1 MKIEYPTNEQIEKS
15 VGIICRE
22 GIEKRDTI
30 FSFLKNMTFK
40 LRIKNIF
47 YGVYDVMLISLIVT
61 GAVYTLFFFSINNL
75 PNAEEKI
82 YLFSFTFAP
91 FMFALLFFLNFAKER
106 TSDTFI
112 IKMTCKYSFLHLLA
126 YRMFVFSLL
135 SVVVNSLYILVLFSD
150 FKISFVTV
158 ISLSLSA
165 LFVYSLLLIA
175 MLLKF
180 STLKP
185 VIAFSVL
192 WIAAD
197 ILLYVYSRDFLMG
210 LLKSVPLF
218 VWMIIVAGAAI
229 LYFTSLPK
237 LISKRR
243 NEYAYS

>member
-30 FSFLKNMTFK
+30 FSFLKNMTFN
-40 LRIKNIF
+40 LGIKNIF

-61 GAVYTLFFFSINNL
+61 GAVYTLFFFSVNNL
-75 PNAEEKI
+75 PHAEEKI

>member
-15 VGIICRE
+15 VGIICHK

-30 FSFLKNMTFK
+30 FSFLKNMT
-40 LRIKNIF
+40 LNLGIKNIF

-61 GAVYTLFFFSINNL
+61 GAVYSAFFFWVNNL
-75 PNAEEKI
+75 PHAEEKI

-106 TSDTFI
+106 SSDTFI

-135 SVVVNSLYILVLFSD
+135 SVAANSIYILVLFSD

-175 MLLKF
+175 MLIKF
-180 STLKP
+180 STVKP
-185 VIAFSVL
+185 VIALSVS

-197 ILLYVYSRDFLMG
+197 ILFYVYFKEFLMG
-210 LLKSVPLF
+210 FLKSVPLF

-243 NEYAYS
+243 NKYAYS

>member
-15 VGIICRE
+15 VGIICNE
-22 GIEKRDTI
+22 GMEKRDTI
-30 FSFLKNMTFK
+30 FSFLKNMT
-40 LRIKNIF
+40 LNLGIKNIF
-47 YGVYDVMLISLIVT
+47 YGVYDVMLISLLVT
-61 GAVYTLFFFSINNL
+61 CAVYSLFFFSINNL

-91 FMFALLFFLNFAKER
+91 FMFALLFFFNFAKER

-135 SVVVNSLYILVLFSD
+135 SVVANSLYILVLFSD
-150 FKISFVTV
+150 FKVSVVTI

-175 MLLKF
+175 MLIKF
-180 STLKP
+180 STVKP

-197 ILLYVYSRDFLMG
+197 ILLYVYLKDFLMG
-210 LLKSVPLF
+210 FLKSIPLF

>member
-15 VGIICRE
+15 VEIICRE

-30 FSFLKNMTFK
+30 FSFLKNMTFN
-40 LRIKNIF
+40 LGIKNIF

-61 GAVYTLFFFSINNL
+61 GAVYTLFFFWVNNL

-175 MLLKF
+175 MLIKF
-180 STLKP
+180 STVKP

-197 ILLYVYSRDFLMG
+197 ILFYVYSKEFLMG
-210 LLKSVPLF
+210 FLKSVPLF
-218 VWMIIVAGAAI
+218 VWIIIVAGAAI

>member
-15 VGIICRE
+15 VGIICNK
-22 GIEKRDTI
+22 GIEKKDTI
-30 FSFLKNMTFK
+30 FSFLKNMT
-40 LRIKNIF
+40 LNLGIKNIF
-47 YGVYDVMLISLIVT
+47 YGVYDVMIISLLVT
-61 GAVYTLFFFSINNL
+61 GAVYFAFFFWVNNL

-106 TSDTFI
+106 SSDTFI

-135 SVVVNSLYILVLFSD
+135 SVAANSIYILVLFSD

-175 MLLKF
+175 MLIKF
-180 STLKP
+180 PTVKP
-185 VIAFSVL
+185 VIALSVL

-197 ILLYVYSRDFLMG
+197 IFLYVYSKEFLMG

-229 LYFTSLPK
+229 LYFTALPK